1 MPNKNYKTTVK
12 SDAKNLV
19 KNIIGQVP
27 FTAELYWLI
36 RQRGKSLNSR
46 FSLSKLDDNLPDLVS
61 QVEALK
67 SHKPQLGK
75 KVFIFATLHYWIEHA
90 TLTALSLSAMGYD
103 VTLGFLPYHD
113 WQNDINKFDLR
124 RQNLYAEKILGKAT
138 KVINILPFLNLHSG
152 YKSLPP
158 ELQAK
163 VEQVT
168 RFDSM
173 YTLQIEKVNE
183 KSSIYKMRCKR
194 NLQAARAAYAWMIEN
209 KPDVVVVP
217 NGTIQEFGVIYEVA
231 QYLNISTVT
240 YEFGDQRQRIW
251 VSQNSKVMRQDT
263 TEMWETL
270 KDKPLSQSEL
280 DKVRDL
286 FEARRKASVWKNFSR
301 LWQQVPAKGADIARE
316 ELGLDKRL
324 VVLLA
329 TNVLGDSLTLG
340 REIFTQSM
348 EEWLERT
355 LQYFAGRPE
364 VQLVIRIHPGEKLIH
379 GQSMLDVINRVL
391 PKLPEHIHVIKPE
404 EDVNTYDL
412 VAAADLGLV
421 YTTTVGLEMAMSGIP
436 VIVVG
441 DTHYRAKGFTLDP
454 DSWVKYF
461 KTLKSVF
468 ENPISFRLTDE
479 QIDLSWAYA
488 YRFFF
493 NFPLPYP
500 WHLVRL
506 WEDYENNNISS
517 MFHSKEWPHYEKVF
531 HYLAGEPID
540 WSANRNNGHG

>member
-1 MPNKNYKTTVK
+1 MPNKNHKPPVRT
-12 SDAKNLV
+12 DAKNLV

-27 FTAELYWLI
+27 FTAELYWLV
-36 RQRGKSLNSR
+36 RQQGKSLNSR
-46 FSLSKLDDNLPDLVS
+46 FSLGKLDDNLAELVT
-61 QVEALK
+61 QVETLRSQK
-67 SHKPQLGK
+67 TLMGK
-75 KVFIFATLHYWIEHA
+75 KIFIFATLHYWIEHA
-90 TLTALSLSAMGYD
+90 ALTALTLSAMGYD
-103 VTLGFLPYHD
+103 VTLAFLPYHD

-124 RQNLYAEKILGKAT
+124 RQNLYAEKILSKAS
-138 KVINILPFLNLHSG
+138 KVINILPFLNLHAG
-152 YKSLPP
+152 YKTLPP
-158 ELQAK
+158 ELQEK

-173 YTLQIEKVNE
+173 YTLQVEKVDQ
-183 KSSIYKMRCKR
+183 KTPIFKIRCKR
-194 NLQAARAAYAWMIEN
+194 NLQAARAAFAWLTDN
-209 KPDVVVVP
+209 KPDVVIVP
-217 NGTIQEFGVIYEVA
+217 NGTIQEFGVVYEVS
-231 QYLNISTVT
+231 QFLKIPTVT

-251 VSQNSKVMRQDT
+251 ISQNSKVMRQDT
-263 TEMWETL
+263 SEMWETL
-270 KDKPLSQSEL
+270 KEKPLSQPEL
-280 DKVRDL
+280 EKVREL

-301 LWQQVPAKGADIARE
+301 LWQQVPAKGADIARQ
-316 ELGLDKRL
+316 ELGLDERL

-340 REIFTQSM
+340 REVFTQSM
-348 EEWLERT
+348 EDWLERT
-355 LQYFAGRPE
+355 LQYFAGKPE

-412 VAAADLGLV
+412 IAAANLGLV

-441 DTHYRAKGFTLDP
+441 DTHYRGKGFTLDM

-461 KTLKSVF
+461 KTLKSIF
-468 ENPISFRLTDE
+468 EAPETYRLTDE
-479 QIDLSWAYA
+479 QVNLAWAYA

-493 NFPLPYP
+493 NFPLPFP

-506 WEDYENNNISS
+506 WEDYENYDISS
-517 MFHSKEWPHYEKVF
+517 MFHSKEWPQFEKVF
-531 HYLAGEPID
+531 KYLAGEPID
-540 WSANRNNGHG
+540 WSANGNRNHF